1 MEEDES
7 AGAEKPLVTGPIDNP
22 AKDRVI
28 VLIGLMGAGKSTVG
42 RRLAARLG
50 VNFLDT
56 DSEIE
61 TAAGMSIS
69 EIFEKHGEPA
79 FRRGEH
85 KVIERLLQDMSKGTP
100 SGGVLATGGG
110 AFMNEGTRADIARYG
125 VSIWLRA
132 DVEMLLRRVAR
143 RNNRPLLK
151 QGDMRETMYRLR
163 DERYPVYAL
172 ADIVV
177 DSVDAPHEEVV
188 NMIIEK
194 LKNHF
199 SHSGGGAS

>member
-1 MEEDES
+1 MECSES
-7 AGAEKPLVTGPIDNP
+7 KADPAASNASANP
-22 AKDRVI
+22 AGDRVI
-28 VLIGLMGAGKSTVG
+28 VLVGLMGAGKSTVG
-42 RRLAARLG
+42 KRLAARLG
-50 VNFLDT
+50 INFIDA

-61 TAAGMSIS
+61 IAADMSIA

-79 FRRGEH
+79 FRRGEG
-85 KVIERLLQDMSKGTP
+85 KVIERLLQDMHKGNP
-100 SGGVLATGGG
+100 PGGVLATGGG
-110 AFMNEGTRADIARYG
+110 AFMNQETRDNIARYG

-132 DVEMLLRRVAR
+132 DLDLLLKRVAR

-151 QGDMRETMYRLR
+151 GGDQREILSRLR

-188 NMIIEK
+188 TTILEK
-194 LKNHF
+194 LNEFFAQPQGHP
-199 SHSGGGAS
+199 A

>member
-1 MEEDES
+1 MECSES
-7 AGAEKPLVTGPIDNP
+7 KADPAASNATANP
-22 AKDRVI
+22 AGDRVI
-28 VLIGLMGAGKSTVG
+28 VLVGLMGAGKSTVG
-42 RRLAARLG
+42 KRLAARLG
-50 VNFLDT
+50 INFIDA

-61 TAAGMSIS
+61 IAADMSIA

-79 FRRGEH
+79 FRRGEG
-85 KVIERLLQDMSKGTP
+85 KVIERLLQDMHKGNP
-100 SGGVLATGGG
+100 PGGVLATGGG
-110 AFMNEGTRADIARYG
+110 AFMNQETRDNIARYG

-132 DVEMLLRRVAR
+132 DLDLLLKRVAR

-151 QGDMRETMYRLR
+151 GGDQREILSRLR

-188 NMIIEK
+188 TTILEK
-194 LKNHF
+194 LNEFFAQPQGHP
-199 SHSGGGAS
+199 A

>member
-1 MEEDES
+1 MECSES
-7 AGAEKPLVTGPIDNP
+7 KADPAASNASANP
-22 AKDRVI
+22 AGDRVI
-28 VLIGLMGAGKSTVG
+28 VLVGLMGAGKSTVG
-42 RRLAARLG
+42 KRLAARLG
-50 VNFLDT
+50 INFIDA

-61 TAAGMSIS
+61 IAADMSIA

-79 FRRGEH
+79 FRRGEG
-85 KVIERLLQDMSKGTP
+85 KVIERLLQDMHKGNP
-100 SGGVLATGGG
+100 PGGVLATGGG
-110 AFMNEGTRADIARYG
+110 AFMNQETRDNIARYG

-132 DVEMLLRRVAR
+132 DLDLLLKRVAR

-151 QGDMRETMYRLR
+151 GGDQREILSRLR

-188 NMIIEK
+188 TTILEK
-194 LKNHF
+194 LNEYFAQPQGHP
-199 SHSGGGAS
+199 A

>member
-1 MEEDES
+1 M
-7 AGAEKPLVTGPIDNP
+7 LV
-22 AKDRVI
+22 
-28 VLIGLMGAGKSTVG
+28 GLMGAGKSTVG
-42 RRLAARLG
+42 KRLAARLG
-50 VNFLDT
+50 INFIDA

-61 TAAGMSIS
+61 IAADMSIA

-79 FRRGEH
+79 FRRGEG
-85 KVIERLLQDMSKGTP
+85 KVIERLLQDMHKGNP
-100 SGGVLATGGG
+100 PGGVLATGGG
-110 AFMNEGTRADIARYG
+110 AFMNQETRDNIARYG

-132 DVEMLLRRVAR
+132 DLDLLLKRVAR

-151 QGDMRETMYRLR
+151 GGDQREILSRLR

-188 NMIIEK
+188 TTILEK
-194 LKNHF
+194 LNEFFAQPQGHP
-199 SHSGGGAS
+199 A